1 MILSA
6 IALLVFPAIMVFAA
20 SSDLLTMKISNL
32 SVLAL
37 LVAFLVM
44 APLLGLSLEQIGMHL
59 VVAIVVL
66 LIGFTFFAFGWVG
79 GGDAKLAAAIAL
91 WLGLGQILPFI
102 IYSGLWGGT
111 LTTTLLIIRRWP
123 LPETFRRVTWVD
135 RLHDNTKGVPY
146 GLALAAAA
154 LFVYPHTDIYRAL
167 IATIG

>member
-6 IALLVFPAIMVFAA
+6 IALLVFPAVMVFAA

-37 LVAFLVM
+37 LVGFAAIVPFTG
-44 APLLGLSLEQIGMHL
+44 LGLEQIGMHL
-59 VVAIVVL
+59 AVSAVVL
-66 LIGFTFFAFGWVG
+66 LLGFTFFAFGWVG

-102 IYSGLWGGT
+102 IYAGLWGGL
-111 LTTTLLIIRRWP
+111 LTTTLLVIRRWP
-123 LPETFRRVTWVD
+123 LPETLRRVTWVD
-135 RLHDNTKGVPY
+135 RLHDTTKGVPY

-154 LFVYPHTDIYRAL
+154 IFVYPHTDIYRAL

>member
-6 IALLVFPAIMVFAA
+6 LALLVFPAIMVFAA
-20 SSDLLTMKISNL
+20 ASDLLTMRISNL

-37 LVAFLVM
+37 LVGFAVLV
-44 APLLGLSLEQIGMHL
+44 PFTGLGLEQIGMHL
-59 VVAIVVL
+59 AVAAVVL
-66 LIGFTFFAFGWVG
+66 LLGFTFFAFGWVG

-102 IYSGLWGGT
+102 VYAGLWGGL
-111 LTTTLLIIRRWP
+111 LTTTLLVIRRWP

-135 RLHDNTKGVPY
+135 RLHDTSKGVPY

-154 LFVYPHTDIYRAL
+154 VFVYPQTDIYRAL
-167 IATIG
+167 IATVG

>member
-1 MILSA
+1 MAAYCFRPEPQHDPVRHRPPGVSRHHGLCRFVGPADHEDLQSFRAGSA
-6 IALLVFPAIMVFAA
+6 RRIPG
-20 SSDLLTMKISNL
+20 D
-32 SVLAL
+32 
-37 LVAFLVM
+37 
-44 APLLGLSLEQIGMHL
+44 
-59 VVAIVVL
+59 
-66 LIGFTFFAFGWVG
+66 